1 MTALFIDGNEV
12 EVKPGTSVLEACR
25 KQGADVPFFCYHP
38 ELSVAANCRMCL
50 VEIEGMNKPAASCCT
65 PVQEGMKVITKSETL
80 DVDRKMV
87 MEYLLINHP
96 LDCPI
101 CDEGGDCKL
110 QDYTVAFG
118 AAKGR
123 YGEVKRS
130 AINYDL
136 GPFVNTCM
144 TRCIHCT
151 RCVRFA
157 DEIAGTGDIGML
169 GRGDRMHITGIVEE
183 CLESELSGNL
193 PDVCPV
199 GALLDKPS
207 HNISRPWEMTSHQSA
222 CIQCPQGCD
231 ISIESRDGEVMRIKP
246 QEGGIEPWICDRGRY
261 VYDAFSSDHRI
272 VNPAIRDGNS
282 LRAAGWD
289 EAVDRTISH
298 LNGKR
303 VGVICSTD
311 WSIEGLTAVRL
322 FADAALDGAKCCF
335 DLHRRDMRTFAFSE
349 GFAMTSEQLENAN
362 QVVVLGS
369 DIRQRLPLVMQR
381 LRKRINADRPV
392 VRIGAMHYRTDCKL
406 TTDLLIRPRDWHA
419 VIARAMEQMSSV
431 GKTAAG
437 MTDWLA
443 KVDARHEAGKA
454 LADALITDSCAL
466 LVGEEIR
473 GHQDAAALIYGLD
486 LLMRACGHA
495 EKGTDGRNLI
505 PPGMNAQPLEQL
517 FADRRENVSTLLEQ
531 ASKGQL
537 DTLLLIGSDP
547 LGDGL
552 FPAEFKQAADK
563 CAIIQITPI
572 DGESSE
578 YADIQLPTSC
588 YAEVD
593 GTFVN
598 MAGRLRRSSLPLTP
612 PEGEGRPLWKVMM
625 RLLQAMGNTIPA
637 VSLNEIRAHCERL
650 MPGTRQAWDG
660 SPMDSWLMPAV
671 RNRNAVSFPTQS
683 VQLKPLD
690 VVSRY
695 SMYREGTWARASA
708 LLVDAGRLHALAD
721 LIIHPNTL
729 QAAGLAPGD
738 AVKIRT
744 YHGEFTYHIGVRDDV
759 SEGVLFIARRGV
771 AGALSSDSE
780 AELLS
785 NGGGNQ

>member
-1 MTALFIDGNEV
+1 MTSLFIDGNEV

-25 KQGADVPFFCYHP
+25 QHGVEVPFFCYHP

-50 VEIEGMNKPAASCCT
+50 VEIEGWNKPAASCCT
-65 PVQEGMKVITKSETL
+65 PVQEGMHVTTQSETL

-96 LDCPI
+96 LDCPV
-101 CDEGGDCKL
+101 CDEGGACKL
-110 QDYTVAFG
+110 QDYTVAYG

-207 HNISRPWEMTSHQSA
+207 HDLSRPWEMTRHQSA

-231 ISIESRDGEVMRIKP
+231 ISIESRDGKVMRIKP

-261 VYDAFSSDHRI
+261 VYDAFASEKRI
-272 VNPAIRDGNS
+272 LQPKIRENGALRPASWDAAIDAAVAH
-282 LRAAGWD
+282 LR
-289 EAVDRTISH
+289 
-298 LNGKR
+298 GKR

-311 WSIEGLTAVRL
+311 WSIEGFTAIRL
-322 FADAALDGAKCCF
+322 FVDGVLGDAKCGY
-335 DLHRRDMRTFAFSE
+335 DLHRRDMRDFAFSE
-349 GFAMTSEQLENAN
+349 GFAMTSEQLEAAD
-362 QVVVLGS
+362 QVVILGS
-369 DIRQRLPLVMQR
+369 DLRQRLPLVMQR
-381 LRKRINADRPV
+381 LRKRVNNGKPV

-437 MTDWLA
+437 MDAWLA
-443 KVDARHEAGKA
+443 KVRDRHEAGKA

-473 GHQDAAALIYGLD
+473 SHKDAAALIYGLD

-495 EKGTDGRNLI
+495 EAETDGRNLI

-517 FADRRENVSTLLEQ
+517 FGDRRASVGTLLEQ
-531 ASKGQL
+531 AASGEL

-552 FPAEFKQAADK
+552 FPAEFQQAAER
-563 CAIIQITPI
+563 CAIIQIAAV
-572 DGESSE
+572 DCASS
-578 YADIQLPTSC
+578 AGVDIQLPSTC

-598 MAGRLRRSSLPLTP
+598 MAGRLRKSSLPLTP

-625 RLLQAMGNTIPA
+625 RLLQAMGGALPA
-637 VSLNEIRAHCERL
+637 VSLEELRAHCDRL
-650 MPGTRQAWDG
+650 IPGASKAWDG
-660 SPMDSWLMPAV
+660 TPTDSWLMPPGRHRKA
-671 RNRNAVSFPTQS
+671 NFLPSQQPPT
-683 VQLKPLD
+683 KPLD
-690 VVSRY
+690 LVSRY
-695 SMYREGTWARASA
+695 SMYREGAWARASD
-708 LLVDAGRLHALAD
+708 LLVDAGKLHALAD
-721 LIIHPNTL
+721 LIVHPDTL
-729 QAAGLAPGD
+729 KQAGYAPGD
-738 AVKIRT
+738 AVTIRT
-744 YHGEFTYHIGVRDDV
+744 YHGDFRHHIGVRDDV
-759 SEGVLFIARRGV
+759 SKGVLFIARRGV
-771 AGALSSDSE
+771 AGVLSSDSE

-785 NGGGNQ
+785 PGEDS